1 MVRLRVSLLLTVVC
15 SMVAAATAHAQATDP
30 VAPAVPITKGVDLVG
45 TNAYLWRGF
54 VATDRFSVQPNLWL
68 KYGVVTVSSW
78 SNAARPQGHGLLTEH
93 DLTVDVTKAAGR
105 FAVSAGWINY
115 LFPTVDTGRYSN
127 EFYAGVSHASFL
139 NPSVRVYHDVQAGAG
154 TYLNGAVSH
163 EFTVGRLLVTPSAAV
178 GYNRHQWIAEST
190 WSDALMGL
198 KVKLPSPSKRLT
210 IAPFLNYSRSLA
222 RDLFPSRFSG
232 GLGVSVQ

>member
-1 MVRLRVSLLLTVVC
+1 MVRLRVALMLMVVFGG
-15 SMVAAATAHAQATDP
+15 SATARAQATDP
-30 VAPAVPITKGVDLVG
+30 IAPAVPIIKGVDLVG

-78 SNAARPQGHGLLTEH
+78 GNTARPQGHGLLTEH

-198 KVKLPSPSKRLT
+198 KVKLLSPSKRLT